1 MPETT
6 PEREFYIDI
15 GRDEIANYPRVGD
28 TFIQNPGT
36 EDEIKY
42 TVTFVGK
49 ESMLVGANEYKE
61 LDAVKFTYTIRG
73 KTETYTRTRDQFTRE
88 VTGLHEPVK
97 CSRKES

>member
-1 MPETT
+1 
-6 PEREFYIDI
+6 
-15 GRDEIANYPRVGD
+15 
-28 TFIQNPGT
+28 
-36 EDEIKY
+36 
-42 TVTFVGK
+42 
-49 ESMLVGANEYKE
+49 MLVGANEYKE